1 MSEEN
6 KGYDFTGL
14 SADEDFDSFLE
25 SIRRDLG
32 EAPSPRAAS
41 RPRPAAPVEP
51 AEPEPEP
58 VEPDPADPEKE
69 IREDWDLETDDPAHY
84 RFFRLSD
91 AL

>member
-58 VEPDPADPEKE
+58 VEPETAEPEPE
-69 IREDWDLETDDPAHY
+69 REQGPLRKP
-84 RFFRLSD
+84 
-91 AL
+91 

>member
-32 EAPSPRAAS
+32 EVPSPRAAS
-41 RPRPAAPVEP
+41 RASSSSR
-51 AEPEPEP
+51 
-58 VEPDPADPEKE
+58 
-69 IREDWDLETDDPAHY
+69 
-84 RFFRLSD
+84 
-91 AL
+91 

>member
-6 KGYDFTGL
+6 KEYDFTGL

-51 AEPEPEP
+51 CLLYTSPSPR
-58 VEPDPADPEKE
+58 D
-69 IREDWDLETDDPAHY
+69 
-84 RFFRLSD
+84 
-91 AL
+91 